1 MVDFLA
7 LTSNILLFV
16 LVFGMSATVDIG
28 CMQEQIRNKKA
39 IATGILC
46 QFIILPLLGFL
57 TVNALNLDPDLGVTL
72 CEIILKTW
80 CYRGSGA

>member
-7 LTSNILLFV
+7 ITSNILLFV

-57 TVNALNLDPDLGVTL
+57 TVNADLGVTL
-72 CEIILKTW
+72 CEITLKTW
-80 CYRGSGA
+80 CGSDSDCGA